1 MSMKHLNSY
10 FIVELLK
17 QDENNIRECEKILSN
32 WYSSK
37 AREAIEARG
46 RFFDI
51 MRHADCPTLKIKI
64 TSLTLGL
71 VDELRY
77 SSVLY
82 KFEFDRDAILAKLEQ
97 MDQYERIILRKTI
110 ENDPK
115 LASKIFNNGNTCDE
129 KLDKYIC

>member
-17 QDENNIRECEKILSN
+17 QGENNIRECEKILSN

-37 AREAIEARG
+37 AREAIEARE

-71 VDELRY
+71 VNELRY

-97 MDQYERIILRKTI
+97 MDQYERIILRNTI
-110 ENDPK
+110 QNDPK
-115 LASKIFNNGNTCDE
+115 LASKIFNNGNTCGE
-129 KLDKYIC
+129 KLDIYIC